1 MVLVYE
7 EDLKKKL
14 SLAAL
19 PLKTSEKSEVCK
31 HMRKNHYLSLF
42 TATFNSLV
50 LFVTP

>member
-31 HMRKNHYLSLF
+31 HMKKNYYLSLLQLPS
-42 TATFNSLV
+42 TLWYY
-50 LFVTP
+50 L